1 MQKKDELMAQAGM
14 QTVAVQEQR
23 ARQMAELNE
32 RRSRLRVGEGDVAGA
47 AAMQILDESADHEKE
62 CVNMESHT
70 HCTFAHV
77 FMNSHFQ
84 FNSSTRRYT

>member
-1 MQKKDELMAQAGM
+1 MAQAGM

-62 CVNMESHT
+62 CVNIESHT
-70 HCTFAHV
+70 LYFRTCIHEFTL
-77 FMNSHFQ
+77 SI
-84 FNSSTRRYT
+84 NSSTRRYT